1 MMTGLDL
8 PPPSRGQRVTSPRC
22 GLGTGRPP
30 GTPQRVRGGKLP
42 TGAVVLAMGTLSC
55 IDQAEPSG
63 VCLRID
69 SIETST
75 DNLIYYRGHR
85 DDQSDYRFGP
95 DRCRPWPWF
104 SYASGQCPTAQCP
117 TKGLP
122 CAQAPSKCPPVPSKA
137 CPRRAPGPQQVLA
150 GRPGS
155 EQVRPDDPLRTPVAG
170 QVRPAVLMTRSR
182 ARGPS
187 QDGPAPFVTGGGVPH
202 SGNTAVTVSGGRRR
216 AQTPERGWWDVTHC
230 SYSMCNC
237 ATFVTIGP
245 GRGISPCCRA
255 SP

>member
-1 MMTGLDL
+1 MLRRRLPITKHGHPWGGVDWSARMTGLDL

-22 GLGTGRPP
+22 GLGTGQPP
-30 GTPQRVRGGKLP
+30 RTPQRVCGGKLP

-104 SYASGQCPTAQCP
+104 FLHAVGPVPDQGPSLCAGPVEVPPGSLE
-117 TKGLP
+117 GLP
-122 CAQAPSKCPPVPSKA
+122 PGVPPGS
-137 CPRRAPGPQQVLA
+137 RQVLA
-150 GRPGS
+150 RRPGS
-155 EQVRPDDPLRTPVAG
+155 EQVRPDPRRTPVPA

-182 ARGPS
+182 AGGPS
-187 QDGPAPFVTGGGVPH
+187 QDGPPR
-202 SGNTAVTVSGGRRR
+202 S
-216 AQTPERGWWDVTHC
+216 
-230 SYSMCNC
+230 
-237 ATFVTIGP
+237 
-245 GRGISPCCRA
+245 
-255 SP
+255 